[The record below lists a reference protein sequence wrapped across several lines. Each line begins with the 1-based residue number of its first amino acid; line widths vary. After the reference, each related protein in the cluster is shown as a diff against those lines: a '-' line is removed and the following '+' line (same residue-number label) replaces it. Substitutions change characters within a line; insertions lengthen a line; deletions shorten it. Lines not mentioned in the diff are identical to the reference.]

1 VSRIALVLLLIVW
14 PLIADGVRVRRNGGV
29 EEIRN
34 VKVLSDDWRG
44 VRVQDG
50 PAVRTFA
57 AEDVVDVIYTVAP
70 PLWAAATTFVREG
83 RIEEAEAAL
92 REVAEA
98 DPAKWPWAADAAWHR
113 LALIAEAG
121 RRPIDAERAWRTLVE
136 KASEGRHVV
145 DAWRRLVVAAV
156 ARRKSED
163 VERIAAALG
172 ALAAKGGSEAAALA
186 FESAAWNVRAA
197 TLRRAASA
205 VTSADALAPSTPGT
219 KARARLERALARDAS
234 AAVTVELRGVA
245 TDAAASDLDV
255 ATARVAL
262 ARQAF
267 DARRDEDVVAESGWL
282 FSAPALPIELQPL
295 LAEALVL
302 AGKSSRRLVDANI
315 DPEKRRLWWD
325 RAIDF
330 HRRAADIAWDVPAV
344 DEARRLYKELT
355 APVR

>member
-1 VSRIALVLLLIVW
+1 MSRFPIVLLLVVW
-14 PLIADGVRVRRNGGV
+14 PLIADGVRVRRNGVV

-50 PAVRTFA
+50 PAVRVFA
-57 AEDVVDVIYTVAP
+57 AEDVVDVVYTLSH
-70 PLWAAATTFVREG
+70 PLWTAATTFVREG

-92 REVAEA
+92 REIAEA

-145 DAWRRLVVAAV
+145 DAWRRLVVVAV
-156 ARRKSED
+156 ARQKPAD
-163 VERIAAALG
+163 VERVATALA
-172 ALAAKGGSEAAALA
+172 ALAAKGGAEAAPLA
-186 FESAAWNVRAA
+186 FEAAAWNVRAG
-197 TLRRAASA
+197 TMGRVPAAFA
-205 VTSADALAPSTPGT
+205 AAEALVPPTPT
-219 KARARLERALARDAS
+219 AKARARLERALARDVS
-234 AAVTVELRGVA
+234 PAVTVELRGVA

-262 ARQAF
+262 ARRAF
-267 DARRDEDVVAESGWL
+267 DERRDEDVVAECGWL
-282 FSAPALPIELQPL
+282 FSAPVLPIELQPL
-295 LAEALVL
+295 LSEALVL
-302 AGKSSRRLVDANI
+302 AGKASRRLVDANI

-344 DEARRLYKELT
+344 DEARRLHKELT